1 MLLLAKDCFPP
12 PGCIC
17 LNAYD
22 VGAGRGKLGKVGL
35 EKWPSSPKR
44 EKAEMREGGRG
55 PRSLLPLYAYS
66 QRFGRQKRVDKS
78 AGEREK

>member
-22 VGAGRGKLGKVGL
+22 VGEGGRGKAGL

-44 EKAEMREGGRG
+44 EKAEMREGGGGLAPFFLYMLIREDLVGKRG
-55 PRSLLPLYAYS
+55 
-66 QRFGRQKRVDKS
+66 
-78 AGEREK
+78 